1 MKRFT
6 LQLCALSALCLILT
20 SAPAL
25 AGKKPKEPQHLP
37 TVISSVSADS
47 ITIREDKVMKTF
59 AITQFTEITVKGQR
73 AKLADLQPGMSVS
86 ITLGTD
92 PTKASRISAGDPP
105 PLRPK
110 SRIAISSGAVAPSGC
125 GVLFSQSGGIS
136 RYCGINPRLISGKPP
151 ACVQ

>member
-1 MKRFT
+1 MKKFT
-6 LQLCALSALCLILT
+6 LQLCALPALCVLLT
-20 SAPAL
+20 AAPAL
-25 AGKKPKEPQHLP
+25 AKKPKEPDHLP

-92 PTKASRISAGDPP
+92 ATKASRISAGDPP
-105 PLRPK
+105 PPPPK
-110 SRIAISSGAVAPSGC
+110 
-125 GVLFSQSGGIS
+125 
-136 RYCGINPRLISGKPP
+136 K
-151 ACVQ
+151 